1 MAVPA
6 DRITVHYRTRCEA
19 SLVYVYSAM
28 RPTLSS
34 TTLPSAGGVVLTIY
48 IVNAVAVTV
57 TVAVDDAVVDSFPE
71 TITSRSER
79 SIVRRQFVNHTNFFS
94 G

>member
-1 MAVPA
+1 M
-6 DRITVHYRTRCEA
+6 
-19 SLVYVYSAM
+19 VYVYSAM

-57 TVAVDDAVVDSFPE
+57 TVAIDDAVVDSFPE
-71 TITSRSER
+71 TMTSRSER
-79 SIVRRQFVNHTNFFS
+79 SIVRRQFVNDTNFFS

>member
-57 TVAVDDAVVDSFPE
+57 TVAIDDAVVDSFPE
-71 TITSRSER
+71 TMTSRSER
-79 SIVRRQFVNHTNFFS
+79 SIVRRQFVNDTNFFS

>member
-57 TVAVDDAVVDSFPE
+57 TVAIDDAVVDSFPE

-79 SIVRRQFVNHTNFFS
+79 SIVRRQFVNDTNFFS

>member
-1 MAVPA
+1 M
-6 DRITVHYRTRCEA
+6 H
-19 SLVYVYSAM
+19 
-28 RPTLSS
+28 PTLSS

-57 TVAVDDAVVDSFPE
+57 AVAIDDAVVDSFPE
-71 TITSRSER
+71 TIASRSER
-79 SIVRRQFVNHTNFFS
+79 SIVRRQFVNDANFFS